1 MPLKLVAAAVNLQVR
16 HCLLMQQTKHHMEA
30 NQTCLMLPLLPSFQ
44 TPTTD
49 AEAHAKV
56 RSEHE
61 VLPLWLCMATVLL
74 LVFISSAVWL
84 AMVPSILIW

>member
-1 MPLKLVAAAVNLQVR
+1 
-16 HCLLMQQTKHHMEA
+16 
-30 NQTCLMLPLLPSFQ
+30 
-44 TPTTD
+44 
-49 AEAHAKV
+49 V

-61 VLPLWLCMATVLL
+61 VLPLWLCMSTVLL